1 MCRELLNAGADVL
14 RGCSIPATGESFGPT
29 GERRATGPA
38 AAWLSARA
46 STAAQPRPTSHLVSS
61 KSPPFSTPLS
71 VSLFQHHKC
80 PCLLPRAPIQRCM
93 ACAPLRRSRGVC
105 SVPRADIALI
115 HFHLR
120 TWWLLNDA
128 KAKRCS
134 KLAGRRSMKH
144 GAHLAQP
151 LIAEGAQLSSGGA
164 LMI

>member
-1 MCRELLNAGADVL
+1 
-14 RGCSIPATGESFGPT
+14 
-29 GERRATGPA
+29 
-38 AAWLSARA
+38 
-46 STAAQPRPTSHLVSS
+46 
-61 KSPPFSTPLS
+61 
-71 VSLFQHHKC
+71 
-80 PCLLPRAPIQRCM
+80 
-93 ACAPLRRSRGVC
+93 VC